1 MGKLI
6 AYPPY
11 QSAWFRPAFSG
22 PGQDAKAVLVY
33 SASFT
38 DSAPGAPRHADM
50 SNVASPATP
59 TDDPVD
65 ALIKS
70 IRIPPRPSLLADMQ
84 QELASSDPSPE
95 AIGKIIASDVGMS
108 GALLKLAN
116 SSFYGGARKAKS
128 IDQAIIF
135 LGINQ
140 VATLM
145 TGLLARQVIKT
156 DNAALANFWD
166 MSARRAQAMVL
177 LSRRLRIGAPDVA
190 HTFGLFCD
198 TGVPLLMDRF
208 PAYVRTYA
216 EAAQDSERVFT
227 ALEDERH
234 STNHAA
240 IGCLLARNWGLTSDV
255 SWAILH
261 HHDYAVINDGA
272 TDDAVRS
279 LVALSLLAEMAIQKY
294 QGLSHSVE
302 WDKGGQIACDHLGL
316 SEEETTDLL
325 DELIESFH
333 GEH

>member
-1 MGKLI
+1 
-6 AYPPY
+6 
-11 QSAWFRPAFSG
+11 
-22 PGQDAKAVLVY
+22 
-33 SASFT
+33 
-38 DSAPGAPRHADM
+38 M

-59 TDDPVD
+59 ADDPVD

-70 IRIPPRPSLLADMQ
+70 IRIPPRPSLLADLQ
-84 QELASSDPSPE
+84 QELASSDPSPVT
-95 AIGKIIASDVGMS
+95 IGRIIASDVGMS

-145 TGLLARQVIKT
+145 TGLLARQVIKA

-166 MSARRAQAMVL
+166 MSTRRAQAMVL

-208 PAYVRTYA
+208 PGYVNTYA
-216 EAAQDSERVFT
+216 EAAEDAERTFT

-261 HHDYAVINDGA
+261 HHDYDVINDSA

-279 LVALSLLAEMAIQKY
+279 LIALSLLAEMAIQKY
-294 QGLSHSVE
+294 QGRSQSVE
-302 WDKGGQIACDHLGL
+302 WDKGGQIASDHLGL